1 MKIASSIKEAAQ
13 RVSEPTPDFHK
24 NNRKIGW
31 WIAGAGTALKV
42 AGLFFPATM
51 PAALIS
57 WAPELITLG
66 LSIAG
71 VSTLASTKR

>member
-1 MKIASSIKEAAQ
+1 MKLINSVKEATQ
-13 RVSEPTPDFHK
+13 RVAEPTPDFHK
-24 NNRKIGW
+24 NNRNMGW
-31 WIAGAGTALKV
+31 WIAGAGAVIKV

-71 VSTLASTKR
+71 VSSLASTKR